1 MDIDIDLAANEE
13 LKDIIIKTI
22 QAIVKIENNSPT
34 GEKPAL
40 QELKSLL
47 IEAYGEIKMSLYV
60 LADN

>member
-1 MDIDIDLAANEE
+1 MDTDFDLAANTE
-13 LKDIIIKTI
+13 LSNPIIKTI
-22 QAIVKIENNSPT
+22 QAIVEIENNSPT

-47 IEAYGEIKMSLYV
+47 IEAYGEIKLSLYA